1 MTYDID
7 SVVVGA
13 GVVGLAVGRAFA
25 VSGRDTIVLESELAI
40 GTATSSRNSEVIH
53 AGIYYA
59 PGSLKARLCVSG
71 KEALYAYCAEH
82 GIPHRRLGK
91 LIVATGETEVATL
104 EDLQATARSNGVDDL
119 ELLDAAHLTKMEP
132 KVRGVG
138 ALLSPSTGI
147 VDSHAL
153 MLAYRGDIE
162 DAGARIA
169 FGSRLA
175 GADPKG
181 RGFDLEVR
189 LEGAESMRLTCRQLV
204 NAAGLNAQAV
214 ARSVAGLPKSAVP
227 ARYLAKGSYFAL
239 SGRSPFERLI
249 YPVPEASGLGIHATL
264 DMGGHARFGPD
275 VEWVDDIDY
284 AVDPARAAVFAKA
297 IKGYFPGI
305 SPGAL
310 QPAYAGIRP
319 KIVPRGAP
327 PGDFVVQGRASHGI
341 GGLVNLF
348 GIESPGLTASLA
360 IAEEALSVLAQ
371 D

>member
-1 MTYDID
+1 VTHDID

-13 GVVGLAVGRAFA
+13 GVVGLAVGRAFT
-25 VSGRDTIVLESELAI
+25 VSGRDTIILESELAI

-59 PGSLKARLCVSG
+59 PGSLKAQLCVSG
-71 KEALYAYCAEH
+71 KGALYTYCAER
-82 GIPHRRLGK
+82 GIPHRRVGK
-91 LIVATGETEVATL
+91 LIVAAGESEVAAL
-104 EDLQATARSNGVDDL
+104 EDLQATARMNGVDDL
-119 ELLDAAHLTKMEP
+119 ELLDAAQLTKMEP
-132 KVRGVG
+132 SVRGAG

-153 MLAYRGDIE
+153 MLAYQGEIE
-162 DAGARIA
+162 DAGGRIA
-169 FGSRLA
+169 FGSRLTRA
-175 GADPKG
+175 GPKG
-181 RGFDLEVR
+181 RGFDLEVL
-189 LEGAESMRLTCRQLV
+189 LEGGQSMRLTCRQLV

-227 ARYLAKGSYFAL
+227 TRYLAKGSYFAL
-239 SGRSPFERLI
+239 SGHSPFGRLI

-264 DMGGHARFGPD
+264 DMAGRTRFGPD

-284 AVDPARAAVFAKA
+284 AVNPARAAVFAKA
-297 IKGYFPGI
+297 ISRYFPGI

-319 KIVPRGAP
+319 KIVPRGAA
-327 PGDFVVQGRASHGI
+327 PGDFIVQGRAEHGI

-360 IAEEALSVLAQ
+360 IAEAALSALAQ

>member
-1 MTYDID
+1 MTLDID

-13 GVVGLAVGRAFA
+13 GVVGLAVGRALA

-53 AGIYYA
+53 AGLYYA
-59 PGSLKARLCVSG
+59 AGSLKAQLCVSG
-71 KEALYAYCAEH
+71 KEALYTYCAEH
-82 GIPHRRLGK
+82 GIPHRRVGK
-91 LIVATGETEVATL
+91 LIVAAGKTEIAEL
-104 EDLQATARSNGVDDL
+104 EGLQVSARANGVDDL
-119 ELLDAAHLTKMEP
+119 EFLDAAHLTKMEP
-132 KVRGVG
+132 NARGAG
-138 ALLSPSTGI
+138 ALFSPSTGI

-153 MLAYRGDIE
+153 MLAYQGEIE
-162 DAGARIA
+162 DAGGRIA

-175 GADPKG
+175 RAGPKG
-181 RGFDLEVR
+181 QGFDLEVS
-189 LEGAESMRLTCRQLV
+189 LEGGERMRLTCRQLV

-214 ARSVAGLPKSAVP
+214 ARSVAGLPRAAVP

-239 SGRSPFERLI
+239 SGPSPFERLI
-249 YPVPEASGLGIHATL
+249 YPLPDASGLGIHATL
-264 DMGGHARFGPD
+264 DMAGRTRFGPD
-275 VEWVDDIDY
+275 VEWVDRIDY
-284 AVDPARAAVFAKA
+284 AVDPARAAAFAKA
-297 IKGYFPGI
+297 ISGYFPGI
-305 SPGAL
+305 SSGAL

-327 PGDFVVQGRASHGI
+327 PGDFVVQGPAGHGI

-360 IAEEALSVLAQ
+360 IAESALSALAQ

>member
-1 MTYDID
+1 MTHDID

-13 GVVGLAVGRAFA
+13 GVVGLAVGRALA
-25 VSGRDTIVLESELAI
+25 VSGCDTIVLESELAI

-71 KEALYAYCAEH
+71 KEALYAYCAKR

-91 LIVATGETEVATL
+91 LIVATGEAEAATL
-104 EDLQATARSNGVDDL
+104 ETLRANARENGVTDL
-119 ELLDAAHLTKMEP
+119 ELLGAAHLRKIEP
-132 KVRGVG
+132 NVRGAG

-153 MLAYRGDIE
+153 MLAYQGEIE
-162 DAGARIA
+162 DAGGRIA

-175 GADPKG
+175 RAGPTG
-181 RGFDLEVR
+181 RGFDLEVV
-189 LEGAESMRLTCRQLV
+189 LEGGESMRLTCRQLV

-214 ARSVAGLPKSAVP
+214 ARSVTGLPESAVP

-264 DMGGHARFGPD
+264 DMGGGTRFGPD

-284 AVDPARAAVFAKA
+284 AVDPARAAVFAEA
-297 IKGYFPGI
+297 IGTYFPGI

-319 KIVPRGAP
+319 KIVARGAA
-327 PGDFVVQGRASHGI
+327 PGDFVVQGRAGHGI

-360 IAEEALSVLAQ
+360 IAETTLSTLAQ